1 MQAEITQHENCLE
14 FQQFQNRN
22 LVECRQE
29 QKYGVLI
36 LSKKNEKKYIKNYLL
51 RFTFIV
57 NPGKSAIANFK
68 QKDTQKRTKVNL
80 KYKE

>member
-1 MQAEITQHENCLE
+1 MQEEITQHENCLE

-36 LSKKNEKKYIKNYLL
+36 LSKKKNEKKYIKNYLL

-68 QKDTQKRTKVNL
+68 QRIHK
-80 KYKE
+80 KELS

>member
-1 MQAEITQHENCLE
+1 MIRTANAYLMQEEITQHENCLE

-36 LSKKNEKKYIKNYLL
+36 LSKKKMKKNILKMTYSDLHSLL
-51 RFTFIV
+51 TR
-57 NPGKSAIANFK
+57 AN
-68 QKDTQKRTKVNL
+68 L
-80 KYKE
+80 P

>member
-1 MQAEITQHENCLE
+1 MIRTANAYLMQAEITQHENCLE

-36 LSKKNEKKYIKNYLL
+36 LSKKNKKI
-51 RFTFIV
+51 
-57 NPGKSAIANFK
+57 
-68 QKDTQKRTKVNL
+68 
-80 KYKE
+80 YKKLPTPINIHC